1 MGEEMKHFS
10 MEKWIDFVNQ
20 VANTSEMESMKQH
33 LQQGCKR
40 CAATVSLWGKIRR
53 SAASDANYQPPADA
67 VRVVKS
73 AFAGAV
79 LSGKRKVAAS
89 RVAVLFDSFLQP
101 AFAGARSAA
110 AGARQMLYHADPF
123 QIDVQIEAKSGNRVL
138 VTGQLLES
146 NNPAISCYD
155 VRVVLSNMRGNT
167 VHVVTNQFG
176 EFSGDVENCGDL
188 QMTFTAAEHKPVVI
202 SLRDA
207 LGKVNKEQ
215 Q

>member
-1 MGEEMKHFS
+1 MKHFS
-10 MEKWIDFVNQ
+10 TEKWIDFVNQ

-40 CAATVSLWGKIRR
+40 CAATVSLWGKVRR

-79 LSGKRKVAAS
+79 FSGKRKTAAS

-101 AFAGARSAA
+101 VFAGARSAA

-123 QIDVQIEAKSGNRVL
+123 QIDVQIEAKSGNRIL

-146 NNPAISCYD
+146 NNPAIGCHD
-155 VRVVLSNMRGNT
+155 VRVVISNMRGNM

-176 EFSGDVENCGDL
+176 EFSGEVENSGDL
-188 QMTFTAAEHKPVVI
+188 QMTFTGADDKPVVI
-202 SLRDA
+202 SVRDA
-207 LGKVNKEQ
+207 LGQVNRGQ

>member
-1 MGEEMKHFS
+1 MKHFS
-10 MEKWIDFVNQ
+10 TEKWIDFVNQ

-40 CAATVSLWGKIRR
+40 CAATVSLWGKVRR
-53 SAASDANYQPPADA
+53 SAASGANYQPPADA
-67 VRVVKS
+67 VRVVKV

-79 LSGKRKVAAS
+79 FSGKRKTAAS

-123 QIDVQIEAKSGNRVL
+123 QIDVQIEAKSGNRIL

-146 NNPAISCYD
+146 NNPAISCHD
-155 VRVVLSNMRGNT
+155 VRVVISNMRGNM

-176 EFSGDVENCGDL
+176 EFSGEVENSGDL
-188 QMTFTAAEHKPVVI
+188 EMTFTGADDKPVVI
-202 SLRDA
+202 SVRDA
-207 LGKVNKEQ
+207 LGQVNRGQ

>member
-89 RVAVLFDSFLQP
+89 RVAALFDSFLQP

-155 VRVVLSNMRGNT
+155 VRVVLSNMRGNL
-167 VHVVTNQFG
+167 VYVVTNQFG
-176 EFSGDVENCGDL
+176 EFSGDVENSGDL
-188 QMTFTAAEHKPVVI
+188 QMTFTDADHKPVVI